1 MGLENVKKQGFEGQL
16 KQKKSHLQ
24 YSCIANV
31 KFFLFSKLSKP
42 LNFHKMGG
50 HLSILFIFIFFC
62 GGKTMTEI
70 LTLVVLIIF
79 IGAFIVKFGEL
90 FLALAKALSYFAVPL
105 TIAGVIFFG
114 PKLIHWLLN

>member
-1 MGLENVKKQGFEGQL
+1 
-16 KQKKSHLQ
+16 
-24 YSCIANV
+24 
-31 KFFLFSKLSKP
+31 
-42 LNFHKMGG
+42 
-50 HLSILFIFIFFC
+50 
-62 GGKTMTEI
+62 MTEF

-90 FLALAKALSYFAVPL
+90 FIALAKVVSYFAIPL